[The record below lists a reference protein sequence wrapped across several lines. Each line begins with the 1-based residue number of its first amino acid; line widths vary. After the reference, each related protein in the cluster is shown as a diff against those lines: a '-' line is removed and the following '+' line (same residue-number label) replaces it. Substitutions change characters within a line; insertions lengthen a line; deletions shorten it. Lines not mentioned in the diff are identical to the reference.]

1 MLSRKVLLFGLFCCA
16 VIAISARAI
25 DDDMETAASDHK
37 EEWKKGAGADK
48 FEDEHSSHGDKGEKG
63 YKESHDH
70 DEGKKGHHGMLFSLL
85 TKQKHNWIIY
95 LFFLFFS

>member
-1 MLSRKVLLFGLFCCA
+1 MLSRKVLVFGLFCCA
-16 VIAISARAI
+16 VIAINARAI
-25 DDDMETAASDHK
+25 DDDDMETAASDHK

-70 DEGKKGHHGMLFSLL
+70 DEGKKGHHG
-85 TKQKHNWIIY
+85 IIIIIII
-95 LFFLFFS
+95 